1 MPELSRTVLIVDDD
15 TQILRLVEKMLR
27 SRNFQIQVAPK
38 PSDALRIAES
48 RPIHLLISD
57 IALPEMDGK
66 RLTER
71 VLKLHPEAA
80 VLLISGQYSEDS
92 RVVKSART
100 KFLSK
105 PFFPSDLL
113 RAMEELFPQG

>member
-1 MPELSRTVLIVDDD
+1 MADPARTVLIVDDD
-15 TQILRLVEKMLR
+15 AQMLRLMEKMLR
-27 SRNFQIQVAPK
+27 SRNFRIEVAPK

-48 RPIHLLISD
+48 RPIDLVISD

-92 RVVKSART
+92 RMVKSARV
-100 KFLSK
+100 KFLGK

-113 RAMEELFPQG
+113 GALD

>member
-1 MPELSRTVLIVDDD
+1 MAVETRTVLIVDDD
-15 TQILRLVEKMLR
+15 AQVLKLVEKMLR
-27 SRNFQIQVAPK
+27 PRHFRIEVAPK

-48 RPIHLLISD
+48 QPIHLVISD

-66 RLTER
+66 RLSER

-80 VLLISGQYSEDS
+80 VLLISGQYSENSRMVKSS
-92 RVVKSART
+92 RV
-100 KFLSK
+100 KFLGK

-113 RAMEELFPQG
+113 RVLDELFPPA

>member
-1 MPELSRTVLIVDDD
+1 MPEPARTVLIVDDD

-27 SRNFQIQVAPK
+27 SRNFRIQIAPK
-38 PSDALRIAES
+38 PSEALRIAES
-48 RPIHLLISD
+48 EPVHLLISD

-66 RLTER
+66 RLSEK

-80 VLLISGQYSEDS
+80 VLLISGQYSETS
-92 RVVKSART
+92 RMVKSARV
-100 KFLSK
+100 KFLGK

-113 RAMEELFPQG
+113 QALDELFPPA

>member
-1 MPELSRTVLIVDDD
+1 MADGTRTVLIVDDD
-15 TQILRLVEKMLR
+15 AQILKLVEKMLR
-27 SRNFQIQVAPK
+27 PRNFRIEVAPK

-48 RPIHLLISD
+48 QPIHLVISD

-80 VLLISGQYSEDS
+80 VLLISGQYREGS
-92 RVVKSART
+92 RLVKSARV
-100 KFLSK
+100 KFLGK

-113 RAMEELFPQG
+113 RALDELFPPG

>member
-1 MPELSRTVLIVDDD
+1 MAEPARTVLSVDDD
-15 TQILRLVEKMLR
+15 VQILKLVEKMLR
-27 SRNFQIQVAPK
+27 PRNFRIEVAPK
-38 PSDALRIAES
+38 PSDALKIAES
-48 RPIHLLISD
+48 QRVDLVISD

-71 VLKLHPEAA
+71 VLKLHPGAA
-80 VLLISGQYSEDS
+80 ALLISGQYSQES
-92 RVVKSART
+92 RFVKSARV

-113 RAMEELFPQG
+113 RVLDELFPQG